1 MGDGNKGQIKG
12 EEGGRGWHQQK
23 RKSGFSKANNV
34 NRVKLVMC
42 ISHVQDMCH
51 FIILTPD

>member
-12 EEGGRGWHQQK
+12 KEGGRGWHQQK
-23 RKSGFSKANNV
+23 RKSGSSKANNV

>member
-12 EEGGRGWHQQK
+12 EGGGRGWHQQK

-34 NRVKLVMC
+34 NRVNWSC
-42 ISHVQDMCH
+42 ASHMFRTCVT
-51 FIILTPD
+51 L